1 MVTADSLGQ
10 HVGHLSANQGVVKLH
25 VGLDADGYLPTFTS
39 LSEGKAHESN
49 WANTLKLPHGSFV
62 VFDHSFNDYVWYQ
75 SLMKDSV
82 VFVTRLKSNAVVA
95 HDPKRSGRKAHCR
108 PVPGALAAR
117 AVFQWIK
124 QKLKAKTFLGT
135 SKNAGLIQ
143 IWIAL
148 RVYLLLAFLKFKAR
162 IDLAMQQILRLLQL
176 NLFDRRDLLALLK
189 PPEIQLVQSRQFSL
203 FQQL

>member
-1 MVTADSLGQ
+1 MPWS
-10 HVGHLSANQGVVKLH
+10 
-25 VGLDADGYLPTFTS
+25 PTT
-39 LSEGKAHESN
+39 
-49 WANTLKLPHGSFV
+49 
-62 VFDHSFNDYVWYQ
+62 Q
-75 SLMKDSV
+75 
-82 VFVTRLKSNAVVA
+82 NA
-95 HDPKRSGRKAHCR
+95 R
-108 PVPGALAAR
+108 AAR
-117 AVFQWIK
+117 LIADLYQERWQLGLFFKWIK
-124 QKLKAKTFLGT
+124 QKLKVKTFLGT